1 MPSSTRLDKETEE
14 VLKKAAEYLGTT
26 KSKIV
31 RESIKE
37 YCMKII
43 EEKKR
48 TPWDIYQ
55 SIHRPGGSG
64 HGKRVLM
71 SKEILK
77 KKIEESRKKW
87 SL

>member
-1 MPSSTRLDKETEE
+1 
-14 VLKKAAEYLGTT
+14 
-26 KSKIV
+26 
-31 RESIKE
+31 
-37 YCMKII
+37 MKII

-77 KKIEESRKKW
+77 KKIEAIHKK
-87 SL
+87 

>member
-1 MPSSTRLDKETEE
+1 
-14 VLKKAAEYLGTT
+14 
-26 KSKIV
+26 
-31 RESIKE
+31 
-37 YCMKII
+37 MKII

-77 KKIEESRKKW
+77 KKIEAINKKMVVTMI
-87 SL
+87 SLFIAQSTLHISI